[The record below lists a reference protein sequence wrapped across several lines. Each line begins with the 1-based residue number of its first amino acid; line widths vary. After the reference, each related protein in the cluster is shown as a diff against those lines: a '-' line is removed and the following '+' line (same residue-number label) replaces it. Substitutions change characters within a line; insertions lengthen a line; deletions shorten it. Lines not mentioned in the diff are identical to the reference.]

1 MIAPLK
7 VRQPELKS
15 YLQSKVTWAM
25 VIFKVVI
32 LSSPINKSFYLSVQD
47 CHCDKIDPVKSIT
60 KTVETSIVKTV
71 ILNMKT
77 WFEDA
82 RSFF

>member
-1 MIAPLK
+1 
-7 VRQPELKS
+7 
-15 YLQSKVTWAM
+15 M

-47 CHCDKIDPVKSIT
+47 CHCDKVDPVKSIT
-60 KTVETSIVKTV
+60 ETVEASIVKTV

-77 WFEDA
+77 
-82 RSFF
+82 